1 MCSAAK
7 VDIRPGRPQ
16 TNEDEGPVNP
26 GLTLAQVALPQSRAA
41 AHAVARLAAGVVT
54 HAQWVC
60 QVKAWC
66 AALQQ
71 VPGQDVALYLDD
83 PLAFAAALWG
93 AWHAGKTP
101 VLLSDTQPQTVAQL
115 LPQVAACVGP
125 WPGAIGPAQDATV
138 VDAVAL
144 QPLDMALARLVLFT
158 SGSTGMPERIEKCL
172 AQLDAEVHA
181 LQSVFAADLAVDGAQ
196 VLATVSHHHIYGLL
210 FRLLWPLSAGRLLGT
225 SFARYPEELVQQL
238 QAAPSSLLVSSPAL
252 LGRLPAQL
260 DWAAATVGLR
270 GVFSSGG
277 PLPHEA
283 SVLAQQLLGHSPSEV
298 FGSSETGGIAWR
310 RRAEQGDTW
319 QTLPGVAL
327 RVLDNGCLAVQSPH
341 LPAAT
346 TWWETADCVE
356 ASGDGRSFVLLGRS
370 DRIVK
375 IAEKRVSLTAMERC
389 LQAHDWV
396 QQSRAVVL
404 EQTPEG
410 SPTPARVGMV
420 VELTDAG
427 WQALQQHGRRHVG
440 QTLRCVLEGAVERV
454 ALPRS
459 WRYVAQLPVNAQ
471 SKITQHS
478 LQTLFN
484 PVVPLPRWRERSA
497 TQATADLY
505 IQPRLRVLE
514 GHFPGATLVPGV
526 AQLHW
531 AVSLGLQAFGL
542 DAYFADA
549 QLLKFQQ
556 PILPGD
562 TVQMQ
567 LQWQPDK
574 GCLQFALT
582 SARGAHASGKLL
594 QWRA

>member
-1 MCSAAK
+1 M
-7 VDIRPGRPQ
+7 
-16 TNEDEGPVNP
+16 NP

-41 AHAVARLAAGVVT
+41 THAVAQLATGVVT
-54 HAQWVC
+54 HAQWVR
-60 QVKAWC
+60 QVQAWC

-71 VPGQDVALYLDD
+71 VPGQDVALYLDE

-101 VLLSDTQPQTVAQL
+101 VLLSDTQPHTLAQL
-115 LPQVAACVGP
+115 LPQVAACVGQL
-125 WPGAIGPAQDATV
+125 PGAITPEQDAAV
-138 VDAVAL
+138 IDAVVL
-144 QPLDMALARLVLFT
+144 QPLDMARSRVVLFT
-158 SGSTGMPERIEKCL
+158 SGSTGMPERIEKHL

-181 LQSVFAADLAVDGAQ
+181 LQSVFGVDLAQPDVQ

-210 FRLLWPLSAGRLLGT
+210 FRLLWPLSVGRVLGMQC
-225 SFARYPEELVQQL
+225 ARYPEELVQQL
-238 QAAPSSLLVSSPAL
+238 QAAPASLLVSSPAL
-252 LGRLPAQL
+252 LGRLPEQL
-260 DWAAATVGLR
+260 DWAAATAGLR

-277 PLPHEA
+277 PLSAEA
-283 SVLAQQLLGHSPSEV
+283 SAHAQRLLGHSPTEV

-341 LPAAT
+341 LPQASA
-346 TWWETADCVE
+346 WWETADRVE
-356 ASGDGRSFVLLGRS
+356 ASSDGRSFVLLGRS
-370 DRIVK
+370 DRVVK
-375 IAEKRVSLTAMERC
+375 IAEKRISLTAMERC

-396 QQSRAVVL
+396 QQARAVVL
-404 EQTPEG
+404 EGNGAT
-410 SPTPARVGMV
+410 ARVGMV
-420 VELTDAG
+420 VELADAG
-427 WQALQQHGRRHVG
+427 WQALQQQGRRAVG
-440 QTLRCVLEGAVERV
+440 QVLRTLLESAVERV

-471 SKITQHS
+471 SKTTQQS
-478 LQTLFN
+478 LLALFN
-484 PVVPLPRWRERSA
+484 PVVPQPHWLERSA
-497 TQATADLY
+497 TQAVAELH
-505 IQPRLRVLE
+505 IQPQLRVLE

-531 AVSLGLQAFGL
+531 VVSLGQQAFGL
-542 DAYFADA
+542 ELSFADA

-562 TVQMQ
+562 TVQLQ
-567 LQWQPDK
+567 LQWQAEK

-594 QWRA
+594 EWRP

>member
-1 MCSAAK
+1 M
-7 VDIRPGRPQ
+7 
-16 TNEDEGPVNP
+16 NP

-41 AHAVARLAAGVVT
+41 THAVAQLATGVVT
-54 HAQWVC
+54 HAQWVR
-60 QVKAWC
+60 QVQAWC

-71 VPGQDVALYLDD
+71 VPGQDVALYLDE

-101 VLLSDTQPQTVAQL
+101 VLLSDTQPDTLAQL
-115 LPQVAACVGP
+115 LPQVAACVGQL
-125 WPGAIGPAQDATV
+125 PGAIQPVQDAAV
-138 VDAVAL
+138 VDAVVL
-144 QPLDMALARLVLFT
+144 QPLDMARSRVVLFT
-158 SGSTGMPERIEKCL
+158 SGSTGMPERIEKHL

-181 LQSVFAADLAVDGAQ
+181 LQSVFGVNLAQPDVQ

-210 FRLLWPLSAGRLLGT
+210 FRLLWPLSVGRVLGT
-225 SFARYPEELVQQL
+225 QCARYPEELVQQL

-252 LGRLPAQL
+252 LGRLPEQL
-260 DWAAATVGLR
+260 DWATATAGLR

-277 PLPHEA
+277 PLSAEA
-283 SVLAQQLLGHSPSEV
+283 SAHAQRLLGHSPTEV

-327 RVLDNGCLAVQSPH
+327 RVLDSGCLAVQSPH
-341 LPAAT
+341 LPQASA
-346 TWWETADCVE
+346 WWETADRVE
-356 ASGDGRSFVLLGRS
+356 ASSDGRSFVLLGRS
-370 DRIVK
+370 DRVVK
-375 IAEKRVSLTAMERC
+375 IAEKRISLTAMERC

-396 QQSRAVVL
+396 QQARAVVL
-404 EQTPEG
+404 EGNGAT
-410 SPTPARVGMV
+410 ARVGMV
-420 VELTDAG
+420 VELADTG
-427 WQALQQHGRRHVG
+427 WQALQQQGRRAVG
-440 QTLRCVLEGAVERV
+440 QVLRTLLESAVERV

-471 SKITQHS
+471 SKTTQQS
-478 LQTLFN
+478 LLALFN
-484 PVVPLPRWRERSA
+484 PVVPQPHWLERSA
-497 TQATADLY
+497 TQAVAELH
-505 IQPRLRVLE
+505 IQPQLRVLE

-531 AVSLGLQAFGL
+531 VVSLGQQAFGL
-542 DAYFADA
+542 ESSFADA

-562 TVQMQ
+562 TVQLQ
-567 LQWQPDK
+567 LQWQAEK

-594 QWRA
+594 EWRP

>member
-1 MCSAAK
+1 M
-7 VDIRPGRPQ
+7 
-16 TNEDEGPVNP
+16 NP

-41 AHAVARLAAGVVT
+41 THAVAQLATGVVT
-54 HAQWVC
+54 HAQWVR
-60 QVKAWC
+60 QVQAWC

-71 VPGQDVALYLDD
+71 VPGQDVALYLDE

-101 VLLSDTQPQTVAQL
+101 VLLSDVHPQTSAQL
-115 LPQVAACVGP
+115 LPQVAACVGQL
-125 WPGAIGPAQDATV
+125 PGAIVPAHDAAV

-144 QPLDMALARLVLFT
+144 QPLNMTQARVVLFT
-158 SGSTGMPERIEKCL
+158 SGSTGMPERIEKHL

-181 LQSVFAADLAVDGAQ
+181 LQSVFGADLVPPGVQ

-210 FRLLWPLSAGRLLGT
+210 FRLLWPLSSGRLLGT
-225 SFARYPEELVQQL
+225 HFARYPEELVQQL
-238 QAAPSSLLVSSPAL
+238 QAAPSGLLVSSPAL

-260 DWAAATVGLR
+260 DWGAATTGLR

-277 PLPHEA
+277 PLSAEA
-283 SVLAQQLLGHSPSEV
+283 SMHTQQLLGHSPTEV

-310 RRAEQGDTW
+310 RRAEDGDVW

-327 RVLDNGCLAVQSPH
+327 RVLDSGCLAVQSPH
-341 LPAAT
+341 LPQASV
-346 TWWETADCVE
+346 WWETADRVE
-356 ASGDGRSFVLLGRS
+356 ASPDGHSFVLLGRS
-370 DRIVK
+370 DRVVK
-375 IAEKRVSLTAMERC
+375 IAEKRVSLTAMERS

-396 QQSRAVVL
+396 KQARAVVL
-404 EQTPEG
+404 EG
-410 SPTPARVGMV
+410 DGASARVGMV
-420 VELTDAG
+420 VELAECG
-427 WQALQQHGRRHVG
+427 WQVLQQQGRRAVG
-440 QTLRCVLEGAVERV
+440 QALRSVLEGVVERV

-459 WRYVAQLPVNAQ
+459 WRYVEQLPVNTQ
-471 SKITQHS
+471 SKTTQQS
-478 LQTLFN
+478 LLALFN
-484 PVVPLPRWRERSA
+484 PVVPQPHWLERST
-497 TQATADLY
+497 TQAVAELY
-505 IQPRLRVLE
+505 IQPQLRVLE

-531 AVSLGLQAFGL
+531 VVSLGQQAFGL
-542 DAYFADA
+542 KSRFADV

-562 TVQMQ
+562 TVQLQ
-567 LQWQPDK
+567 LQWQAEK

-594 QWRA
+594 EWRL

>member
-1 MCSAAK
+1 M
-7 VDIRPGRPQ
+7 
-16 TNEDEGPVNP
+16 NP

-41 AHAVARLAAGVVT
+41 THAVAKLATGVVT
-54 HAQWVC
+54 HAQWVR
-60 QVKAWC
+60 QVQAWC

-71 VPGQDVALYLDD
+71 VPGQDVALYLDE

-101 VLLSDTQPQTVAQL
+101 VLLSDVHPQTSAQL
-115 LPQVAACVGP
+115 LPQVAACVGQL
-125 WPGAIGPAQDATV
+125 PGAIVPAHDAAV

-144 QPLDMALARLVLFT
+144 QPLNMTQARVVLFT
-158 SGSTGMPERIEKCL
+158 SGSTGMPERIEKHL

-181 LQSVFAADLAVDGAQ
+181 LQSVFGADFAPPGVQ

-210 FRLLWPLSAGRLLGT
+210 FRLLWPLSSGRLLGT
-225 SFARYPEELVQQL
+225 HFARYPEELVQQL
-238 QAAPSSLLVSSPAL
+238 QATPSGLLVSSPAL

-260 DWAAATVGLR
+260 DWGGATNGLR

-277 PLPHEA
+277 PLSAEA
-283 SVLAQQLLGHSPSEV
+283 SMHTQQLLGHSPTEV

-310 RRAEQGDTW
+310 RRAEHSDVW

-327 RVLDNGCLAVQSPH
+327 RVLDSGCLAVQSPH
-341 LPAAT
+341 LPQASV
-346 TWWETADCVE
+346 WWETADRVE
-356 ASGDGRSFVLLGRS
+356 ASPDGHSFVLLGRS
-370 DRIVK
+370 DRVVK
-375 IAEKRVSLTAMERC
+375 IAEKRVSLTAMERS

-396 QQSRAVVL
+396 KQARAVVL
-404 EQTPEG
+404 EG
-410 SPTPARVGMV
+410 DGASARVGMV
-420 VELTDAG
+420 VELAECG
-427 WQALQQHGRRHVG
+427 WQVLQQQGRRAVG
-440 QTLRCVLEGAVERV
+440 QALRSVLEGVVERV

-459 WRYVAQLPVNAQ
+459 WRYVEQLPVNTQ
-471 SKITQHS
+471 SKTTQQS
-478 LQTLFN
+478 LLAFFN
-484 PVVPLPRWRERSA
+484 PVVPQPHWLERST
-497 TQATADLY
+497 TQAVAELY
-505 IQPRLRVLE
+505 IQPQLRVLE

-531 AVSLGLQAFGL
+531 VVSLGQQAFGL
-542 DAYFADA
+542 KSRFADV

-562 TVQMQ
+562 TVQLQ
-567 LQWQPDK
+567 LQWHAEK

-594 QWRA
+594 EWTL

>member
-1 MCSAAK
+1 M
-7 VDIRPGRPQ
+7 
-16 TNEDEGPVNP
+16 NP

-41 AHAVARLAAGVVT
+41 THAVAQLATGVVT
-54 HAQWVC
+54 HAQWVR
-60 QVKAWC
+60 QVQAWC

-71 VPGQDVALYLDD
+71 VPGQDVALYLDE

-101 VLLSDTQPQTVAQL
+101 VLLSDTQPHTLVQL
-115 LPQVAACVGP
+115 LPQVAACVGQL
-125 WPGAIGPAQDATV
+125 PGAIAPVQDAAV

-144 QPLDMALARLVLFT
+144 QPLDMGRSRVVLFT
-158 SGSTGMPERIEKCL
+158 SGSTGMPERIEKHL

-181 LQSVFAADLAVDGAQ
+181 LQSVFGADLAQPDVQ

-210 FRLLWPLSAGRLLGT
+210 FRLLWPLSSGRLLGT
-225 SFARYPEELVQQL
+225 QCARYPEELVQQL

-252 LGRLPAQL
+252 LGRLPEQL
-260 DWAAATVGLR
+260 DWAAATAGLR

-277 PLPHEA
+277 PLPAEA
-283 SVLAQQLLGHSPSEV
+283 SAHAQRLLGHSPTEV

-327 RVLDNGCLAVQSPH
+327 RVLDSGCLAVQSPH
-341 LPAAT
+341 LPQASA
-346 TWWETADCVE
+346 WWETADRVE
-356 ASGDGRSFVLLGRS
+356 ASSDGRSFVLLGRA
-370 DRIVK
+370 DRVVK
-375 IAEKRVSLTAMERC
+375 IAEKRISLTAMERC

-396 QQSRAVVL
+396 QQARAVVL
-404 EQTPEG
+404 ESHGAT
-410 SPTPARVGMV
+410 ARVGMV
-420 VELTDAG
+420 VELADAG
-427 WQALQQHGRRHVG
+427 WQALQQQGRRAVG
-440 QTLRCVLEGAVERV
+440 QVLRTLLESTVERV

-459 WRYVAQLPVNAQ
+459 WRYVAQMPVNAQ
-471 SKITQHS
+471 SKTTQQS
-478 LQTLFN
+478 LLTLFN
-484 PVVPLPRWRERSA
+484 SVVPQPHWLDRSA
-497 TQATADLY
+497 TQAVAELH
-505 IQPRLRVLE
+505 IQPQLRVLE

-531 AVSLGLQAFGL
+531 VVSLGQQAFGL
-542 DAYFADA
+542 DSSFADA

-562 TVQMQ
+562 TVQLQ
-567 LQWQPDK
+567 LQWQAEK

-594 QWRA
+594 EWRP

>member
-1 MCSAAK
+1 M
-7 VDIRPGRPQ
+7 
-16 TNEDEGPVNP
+16 NP
-26 GLTLAQVALPQSRAA
+26 GLTLAQVALAQSRAA
-41 AHAVARLAAGVVT
+41 THAVAQLATGAVT
-54 HAQWVC
+54 HAQWVR
-60 QVKAWC
+60 QVQAWC

-83 PLAFAAALWG
+83 PLDFAAALWG
-93 AWHAGKTP
+93 SWHTGKTP
-101 VLLSDTQPQTVAQL
+101 VLLSDAQPQTLAQL
-115 LPQVAACVGP
+115 LPQVAACVGQL
-125 WPGAIGPAQDATV
+125 PGAIAPAHDAAV

-144 QPLDMALARLVLFT
+144 QPLDMAQARVVLFT
-158 SGSTGMPERIEKCL
+158 SGSTGMPERIEKQL

-181 LQSVFAADLAVDGAQ
+181 LQSVFGTDVAAPGVQ

-210 FRLLWPLSAGRLLGT
+210 FRLLWPLSSGRLLGT
-225 SFARYPEELVQQL
+225 HFARYPEELVQQL

-260 DWAAATVGLR
+260 DWGAATAGLR

-277 PLPHEA
+277 PLSAEA
-283 SVLAQQLLGHSPSEV
+283 SVHAQQLLGHSPTEV

-327 RVLDNGCLAVQSPH
+327 RVLDSGCLAVQSPH
-341 LPAAT
+341 LPEASA
-346 TWWETADCVE
+346 WWETADRVE
-356 ASGDGRSFVLLGRS
+356 ASPDGRSFVLLGRS
-370 DRIVK
+370 DRVVK
-375 IAEKRVSLTAMERC
+375 IAEKRVSLTAMERS

-396 QQSRAVVL
+396 QQARAVVL
-404 EQTPEG
+404 EG
-410 SPTPARVGMV
+410 DGASARVGMV
-420 VELTDAG
+420 VELAECG
-427 WQALQQHGRRHVG
+427 WQALQQQGRRAIG
-440 QTLRCVLEGAVERV
+440 QALRSVLEGVVERV

-471 SKITQHS
+471 SKTTQLS

-484 PVVPLPRWRERSA
+484 PVMPQPHWLERSA
-497 TQATADLY
+497 TQAVAELH
-505 IQPRLRVLE
+505 IQPQLRVLE

-531 AVSLGLQAFGL
+531 VVSLGLQAFGL
-542 DAYFADA
+542 DIHFADA
-549 QLLKFQQ
+549 QVLKFQQ

-562 TVQMQ
+562 TVQLQ
-567 LQWQPDK
+567 LQWQAEK

-582 SARGAHASGKLL
+582 SVRGAHASGKLL

>member
-1 MCSAAK
+1 M
-7 VDIRPGRPQ
+7 
-16 TNEDEGPVNP
+16 NP
-26 GLTLAQVALPQSRAA
+26 GLTLAQVALPHSRAA
-41 AHAVARLAAGVVT
+41 THAVARLATGAVT
-54 HAQWVC
+54 HAQWVR
-60 QVKAWC
+60 QVQAWC

-83 PLAFAAALWG
+83 PLDFAAALWG

-101 VLLSDTQPQTVAQL
+101 VLLSDTQPQTLAQL
-115 LPQVAACVGP
+115 LPQVAACVGQL
-125 WPGAIGPAQDATV
+125 PGAIAPAYDAAV
-138 VDAVAL
+138 VDAVVL
-144 QPLDMALARLVLFT
+144 QPLDMAQTRVVLFT
-158 SGSTGMPERIEKCL
+158 SGSTGMPERIEKYL
-172 AQLDAEVHA
+172 AQMDAEVHA
-181 LQSVFAADLAVDGAQ
+181 LQSVFGADLAAPGVQ

-210 FRLLWPLSAGRLLGT
+210 FRLLWPLSSGRLLGT
-225 SFARYPEELVQQL
+225 HFARYPEELVQQL

-260 DWAAATVGLR
+260 GWGAATAGLR

-277 PLPHEA
+277 PLSAEA
-283 SVLAQQLLGHSPSEV
+283 SVHAQQLLGHSPTEV

-327 RVLDNGCLAVQSPH
+327 RVLDSGCLAVQSPH
-341 LPAAT
+341 LPEAT
-346 TWWETADCVE
+346 AWWETADRVE
-356 ASGDGRSFVLLGRS
+356 ASRDGRSFVLLGRS
-370 DRIVK
+370 DRVVK

-396 QQSRAVVL
+396 QQARAVVL
-404 EQTPEG
+404 EG
-410 SPTPARVGMV
+410 DGASARVGMV
-420 VELTDAG
+420 VELAECG
-427 WQALQQHGRRHVG
+427 WQALQQQGRRAVG
-440 QTLRCVLEGAVERV
+440 LTLRSVLEGVVERV

-471 SKITQHS
+471 SKTTQLS

-484 PVVPLPRWRERSA
+484 PVLPQPHWLERSA
-497 TQATADLY
+497 TQAVAELH
-505 IQPRLRVLE
+505 IQPQLRVLE

-531 AVSLGLQAFGL
+531 VVSLGLQAFGL
-542 DAYFADA
+542 DTHFADA
-549 QLLKFQQ
+549 QVLKFQQ

-562 TVQMQ
+562 TVQLQ
-567 LQWQPDK
+567 LQWQAEK
-574 GCLQFALT
+574 CCLQFALT

-594 QWRA
+594 QWRG